1 MSLRVRSSLALL
13 ALLAPQVSWA
23 CEQLFVQVSGIPGAS
38 TDANHQGWIEAVGF
52 SEAAT
57 RAVSPGGAASGPAQ
71 FSDLVIVKLIDR
83 ASPLL
88 RLAVADGRSIP
99 QVHLDCVNASG
110 ASTFEIELEGV
121 VLTQASTTFAH
132 GDQSGPRESV
142 GFNFSRIRWT
152 VTDHTGSQF
161 QAGWDRSTARSF

>member
-1 MSLRVRSSLALL
+1 MSPRVRLGLALL
-13 ALLAPQVSWA
+13 AWLAPQVSWA
-23 CEQLFVQVSGIPGAS
+23 CDQLFVQVSGIPGAS

-57 RAVSPGGAASGPAQ
+57 RPVGPGASASGPAQ

-110 ASTFEIELEGV
+110 TSTFEIELEGV
-121 VLTQASTTFAH
+121 VLTQASTAFAP

-152 VTDHTGSQF
+152 VTDQAGNQV

>member
-1 MSLRVRSSLALL
+1 MSGRVRLSLALL
-13 ALLAPQVSWA
+13 AWLAPQVSWA
-23 CEQLFVQVSGIPGAS
+23 CDQLFVQVSGIPGAS
-38 TDANHQGWIEAVGF
+38 IDANHQGWIEAVGF
-52 SEAAT
+52 SEATT
-57 RAVSPGGAASGPAQ
+57 RPVGLGGAAPGPAQ
-71 FSDLVIVKLIDR
+71 FSDLVIVKHIGR

-99 QVHLDCVNASG
+99 QGHLDCVNAAG

-121 VLTQASTTFAH
+121 VLTQASTAFAH

-152 VTDHTGSQF
+152 VTDQT
-161 QAGWDRSTARSF
+161 RN

>member
-1 MSLRVRSSLALL
+1 
-13 ALLAPQVSWA
+13 
-23 CEQLFVQVSGIPGAS
+23 
-38 TDANHQGWIEAVGF
+38 
-52 SEAAT
+52 
-57 RAVSPGGAASGPAQ
+57 
-71 FSDLVIVKLIDR
+71 VIVKLIDR

-110 ASTFEIELEGV
+110 ASIFEIELEGV
-121 VLTQASTTFAH
+121 VLTQASTAFAR

-152 VTDHTGSQF
+152 VIDQTGNQV